1 MSERLNE
8 WMNEWMDEWIM
19 NKLKQDEWMNGCT
32 IELKKVGNILS
43 LNGWLID
50 WMNWWMDGWMNK
62 QMSEWTNAVWLN
74 KLTN

>member
-8 WMNEWMDEWIM
+8 WINEWMDEWIIH
-19 NKLKQDEWMNGCT
+19 KLKQDEWMNGCT

-50 WMNWWMDGWMNK
+50 WMNWGLDGWMNK
-62 QMSEWTNAVWLN
+62 QMNEWTIAVWLN